1 MTMRLLFLVILIL
14 LHCIKLIA
22 FVQHHG
28 LSSFTRR
35 RAKVIDNNFQIRVV
49 HTRLHVLD
57 NLLDCVANPVLG
69 ELYADSCLQT
79 DGATVVVDSIAGL
92 IRQAG
97 TIGFLVMSYFFF
109 KRSANGISDWD
120 DDDEDDEDE
129 FDVDDASS
137 NNNFEGE
144 NNRADKLSRCPQCNG
159 TGKFEWDGD
168 NYVSVCDLCNGAGM
182 SARSTRVKA
191 LGLPTSSRELWN
203 PNGNGKNEKGNN
215 GMGES

>member
-1 MTMRLLFLVILIL
+1 M
-14 LHCIKLIA
+14 
-22 FVQHHG
+22 QHHS
-28 LSSFTRR
+28 LISLTRR
-35 RAKVIDNNFQIRVV
+35 RRTKEADHSFQQRVV

-57 NLLDCVANPVLG
+57 NLLDCVANPILG

-120 DDDEDDEDE
+120 DDDDDEDE
-129 FDVDDASS
+129 FDVNDANS

-144 NNRADKLSRCPQCNG
+144 NSRAEKLSRCPQCNG

-168 NYVSVCDLCNGAGM
+168 NYVSICDLCNGAGM
-182 SARSTRVKA
+182 IARSTRVRA

-203 PNGNGKNEKGNN
+203 PNGKDKSVDEKG
-215 GMGES
+215 ES